1 MMKVL
6 LSSDHD
12 GFNLKN
18 KVKDFLIKSH
28 YEVEDISPVAFS
40 DFIDAT
46 LAITDKLLSAPDAFG
61 IIFDRTGAGSYITAC
76 KVKGI
81 IACECSDE
89 RSAFMTRQHNNARMI
104 TIGSDI
110 VGPGLA
116 QNIAKEFLESHYD
129 GGRHQIRVDM
139 LNRMA

>member
-1 MMKVL
+1 MKVL

-61 IIFDRTGAGSYITAC
+61 IIFDRTGAGSY
-76 KVKGI
+76 
-81 IACECSDE
+81 
-89 RSAFMTRQHNNARMI
+89 NARMI

>member
-1 MMKVL
+1 MKVL

-46 LAITDKLLSAPDAFG
+46 LAITDKLLSTPDAFG
-61 IIFDRTGAGSYITAC
+61 IVFDRTGAGSYITAC

-81 IACECSDE
+81 I
-89 RSAFMTRQHNNARMI
+89 

-110 VGPGLA
+110 VGPSLA